1 MEHPILF
8 INLILEKLGIHVPQ
22 LPPGFFTGSFT
33 DNLLQPHVTYT
44 WVLMLVLVCLS
55 ALAARSLKMVPD
67 GGQNFFEMV
76 ITGIEDFM
84 IGVTGEEARFMFP
97 LIASL
102 GFFILCSNY
111 LGVIPGFYSPTAN
124 LNTTAA
130 CAVIVVVMTHVLGVK
145 FHGIK
150 YIKHFTGPVWWLIP
164 LMFPIE
170 IVGHIA
176 RLFSLSIRLF
186 GNVFGEELVLGI
198 LFFLAGLYLAPLPMM
213 LLGLFTGFIQAFI
226 FCLLAMM
233 YFAGSIEHA
242 H

>member
-8 INLILEKLGIHVPQ
+8 INLLLEKLGVHVPAQ
-22 LPPGFFTGSFT
+22 VHGVS
-33 DNLLQPHVTYT
+33 DALLQPHVTYT
-44 WVLMLVLVCLS
+44 WVVMLVLIGLS
-55 ALAARSLKMVPD
+55 ALATRSIKVVPA

-84 IGVTGEEARFMFP
+84 IGVTGEEGRFMFP

-102 GFFILCSNY
+102 GLFILCSNY
-111 LGVIPGFYSPTAN
+111 LGMIPGFYSPTAS

-130 CAVIVVVMTHVLGVK
+130 CALIVVFMTHVLGVK
-145 FHGIK
+145 FHGAK
-150 YIKHFTGPVWWLIP
+150 YIKHFMGPVWWLTP
-164 LMFPIE
+164 LIMPIE
-170 IVGHIA
+170 LIGHGA
-176 RLFSLSIRLF
+176 RVLSLSIRLF

-213 LLGLFTGFIQAFI
+213 FLGLFTGFIQAFI
-226 FCLLAMM
+226 FCLLSMM

>member
-1 MEHPILF
+1 MEHPILW
-8 INLILEKLGIHVPQ
+8 INLILEKLGMHVPE
-22 LPPGFFTGSFT
+22 LPHGFFTGSFS

-44 WVLMLVLVCLS
+44 WLIIALLVILGAMAV
-55 ALAARSLKMVPD
+55 RSVKMVPA
-67 GGQNFFEMV
+67 GGQNFFELV
-76 ITGIEDFM
+76 ITGIENFM
-84 IGVTGEEARFMFP
+84 IEVTGEEGRFMFP

-130 CAVIVVVMTHVLGVK
+130 CAVIVVVMTHVLGIK

-164 LMFPIE
+164 LMLPIE

-186 GNVFGEELVLGI
+186 GNIFGEELVLGI
-198 LFFLAGLYLAPLPMM
+198 LFFLAGLYLAPVPMM

-233 YFAGSIEHA
+233 YFAGAIEHA